1 MHTPAIITN
10 NLSRFRGKRRS
21 AVARLRRLAALA
33 CNRLPA
39 ESLNLVSCYTAML
52 LDLAGEKPEL
62 QNDMF
67 GELKREQAGHEWAC
81 LELSTTD
88 REFLGRIG
96 IRP

>member
-1 MHTPAIITN
+1 MHTPAIIAN

-67 GELKREQAGHEWAC
+67 GELKREQAGHGWAC
-81 LELSTTD
+81 LELSTID